1 MLESADVAPYAFWDP
16 DKLYTRNL
24 MASDGKNFTILLL
37 CWNPGKESPIHD
49 HPCEGCWVKTVSSRP
64 ADASPLPAARIF

>member
-1 MLESADVAPYAFWDP
+1 MTQEEWEPYAFWDA

-24 MASDGKNFTILLL
+24 VSTDGESYTLLLL

-49 HPCEGCWVKTVSSRP
+49 HPCDGK
-64 ADASPLPAARIF
+64 